1 MGQINNLIIIW
12 KNFIYQDW
20 TGIMDQAEVATS
32 FLPEAMFDD
41 NVYVASDD
49 AEMIFIVD
57 KIRPQIRAVDKLT
70 YV

>member
-1 MGQINNLIIIW
+1 MFNN
-12 KNFIYQDW
+12 
-20 TGIMDQAEVATS
+20 
-32 FLPEAMFDD
+32 

-49 AEMIFIVD
+49 AEIIFIVD